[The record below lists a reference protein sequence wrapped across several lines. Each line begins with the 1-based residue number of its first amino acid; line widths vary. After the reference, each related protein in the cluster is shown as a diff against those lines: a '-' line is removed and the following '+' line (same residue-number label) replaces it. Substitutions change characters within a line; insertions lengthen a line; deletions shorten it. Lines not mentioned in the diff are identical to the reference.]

1 MKQHL
6 LLLVG
11 LFFSTLAF
19 AQQSISGTVTDEL
32 GEPVIGATVVVTG
45 TSTGTATDFDGKW
58 ELTVP
63 DGSESITVSYIGYD
77 KQRILLDGRNV
88 LEVQLSEGV
97 ALSEVVVTGYSV
109 STAREATGAIS
120 TISTD
125 RLTAIPSGN
134 VEQQLQ
140 GRASGVTVISN
151 GQPGTDSKVRIRGF
165 GSFNNNQP
173 LYVVDGIPLNSVNF
187 LPAEDI
193 ESTTI
198 LKDAASASIYGA
210 RAAGGV
216 IVYTTKKGSRDGGIK
231 VSYDGLVGFTTAGSG
246 ADILNPQQQAEVIL
260 QGRQNDLFL
269 AGEDPNQPITHPVY
283 DFSDPNNVRIP
294 DFLQIGAAGTS
305 RFGQPTQDELD
316 QFSIDP
322 DAGLFLI
329 QPANIAGTDWY
340 DEITR
345 TATVTRHSLGFSG
358 GADKGRYYFGFNYQD
373 QEGVL
378 INNDFTRYVV
388 RGNSEFDLLPTL
400 RVGSNI
406 QFQFIENLG
415 QIGGGG
421 GQNVANEET
430 DVLLAFR
437 NAPILPARIGPN
449 LEGYG
454 GTAAGGANFGNAANP
469 LANRESASDNTNNN
483 LGVVGSVY
491 AELDIV
497 KGLYAKTLYG
507 GNYFTFQGRGFGRRT
522 YERSENIL
530 NNTYSEFSGAGGS
543 YVWTNTLNFDYTIAD
558 QHDIKGLVGF
568 EANRLDN
575 FNVSNS
581 SGINPFNFTPSFA
594 SLSNVTS
601 PNVTSFFGTQRTFV
615 SQFGQ
620 VNYNFDEKYY
630 FTGVLRRDASSAFG
644 ENNRSAFFPAVS
656 AAWRVTGE
664 DFLAPTSTLSDL
676 KIRGGVGRIGN
687 ANAVSVINQFDLFSG
702 SIFNTAYAIDGSQ
715 TSAIQGF
722 AQSQIGNPN
731 AQWEESNTINIGAEA
746 TMFNDKFEII
756 LDLWRKRN
764 EGVLFPVA
772 LPNVNGAANAPFVN
786 VATVNN
792 KGIDVLLTYRDRRGK
807 FNWQADLTGS
817 FLDNEILEIAE
828 GIDFFESA
836 GFSRLEGNIV
846 RNEVGQSI
854 STFFGYQV
862 EGLWQSFD
870 EVDAAGG
877 DDFQLG
883 AAPGRFR
890 FADINGTDDEGNI
903 VPGADG
909 QITAADRTQIGSPVP
924 DFTGGLNI
932 KVGFGDFDLET
943 FLYASIGN
951 EVFNFS
957 RWYTDFLVSFT
968 EGSAK
973 STRLLDA
980 WSPTNTGS
988 SIPIVESGSNFST
1001 NTQVN
1006 SYYVE
1011 DAGYLR
1017 MRNLS
1022 LGYNVPASVLGDKIS
1037 RARVFVNANNLF
1049 TITGYEG
1056 LDPSV
1061 GGSDDTNF
1069 GIDVGNYPI
1078 TRSYQLGVSLGF

>member
-11 LFFSTLAF
+11 LFLSTMAF

-32 GEPVIGATVVVTG
+32 GDPVIGATVVVTG

-58 ELTVP
+58 ELVVP
-63 DGSESITVSYIGYD
+63 DGSESLTISYIGYD
-77 KQRILLDGRNV
+77 KQTVVLDGNSV
-88 LEVQLSEGV
+88 VSVQLSEGV

-109 STAREATGAIS
+109 GTKREATGAIS
-120 TISTD
+120 TISSD
-125 RLTAIPSGN
+125 RLRAIPSGN

-151 GQPGTDSKVRIRGF
+151 GQPGTLSKVRIRGF

-173 LYVVDGIPLNSVNF
+173 LYIVDGVPLNDVSF
-187 LPAEDI
+187 LPPEDI
-193 ESTTI
+193 ESTSI

-216 IVYTTKKGSRDGGIK
+216 IVYETKKGSRDGGIN
-231 VSYDGLVGFTTAGSG
+231 VSYDGLIGFTTPGEG
-246 ADILNPQQQAEVIL
+246 GDILSPQQQAEVIF

-269 AGEDPNQPITHPVY
+269 AGEDVNQPISHPVY
-283 DFSDPNNVRIP
+283 DFSDPNNILLP
-294 DFLQIGAAGTS
+294 DFIQIGGSNTS

-316 QFSIDP
+316 AFSIDP
-322 DAGLFLI
+322 DAGIFLI
-329 QPANIAGTDWY
+329 QPANQAGTDWY

-345 TATVTRHSLGFSG
+345 VATVTRHSLGFSG
-358 GADKGRYYFGFNYQD
+358 GAEKGRYYFGFNYQD
-373 QEGVL
+373 QEGIL
-378 INNDFTRYVV
+378 LNNDFTRYAF
-388 RGNSEFDLLPTL
+388 RANSEFDLLPRL
-400 RVGSNI
+400 RIGNNL
-406 QFQFIENLG
+406 QFTYVESLG

-430 DVLLAFR
+430 DVLTAFR
-437 NAPILPARIGPN
+437 AAPIIPARIGPN
-449 LEGYG
+449 QEGYG
-454 GTAAGGANFGNAANP
+454 GTAASGANFGNSANP
-469 LANRESASDNTNNN
+469 LANRESLSENTSQN
-483 LGVVGSVY
+483 LSAFGTVY
-491 AELDIV
+491 AELDIIE
-497 KGLYAKTLYG
+497 GLYAKTVYG
-507 GNYFTFQGRGFGRRT
+507 GNYFTFGGRGFGRAT
-522 YERSENIL
+522 YERSENIG
-530 NNTYSEFSGAGGS
+530 NNTYSEFNGYGGS
-543 YVWTNTLNFDYTIAD
+543 YVWTNTLNFNYKLGGL
-558 QHDIKGLVGF
+558 HSIKGLVGY
-568 EANRLDN
+568 EANRLD
-575 FNVSNS
+575 FFYASNS

-594 SLSNVTS
+594 SLSTVS
-601 PNVTSFFGTQRTFV
+601 APQVSSFFGTQRTFE

-620 VNYNFDEKYY
+620 VNYNFADKYY
-630 FTGVLRRDASSAFG
+630 LTGVLRRDESSAFG
-644 ENNRSAFFPAVS
+644 ENNRSGIFPAVS
-656 AAWRVTGE
+656 VAWRVTGE
-664 DFLAPTSTLSDL
+664 DFLAPSSVLSDL
-676 KIRGGVGRIGN
+676 KIRGGAGRIGN
-687 ANAVSVINQFDLFSG
+687 ANAVSVANQFNLFG
-702 SIFNTAYAIDGSQ
+702 SNIFNSSYAIDGSNSVA
-715 TSAIQGF
+715 TLGF
-722 AQSQIGNPN
+722 AQTQIGNPN
-731 AQWEESNTINIGAEA
+731 AQWEESNTLNIGAEA
-746 TMFNDKFEII
+746 TMFNDKFEVI
-756 LDLWRKRN
+756 LDVWRKRN

-772 LPNVNGAANAPFVN
+772 LPNVNGSAAAPFVN
-786 VATVNN
+786 VATINN
-792 KGIDVLLTYRDRRGK
+792 NGVDLQLIYRDKRGK
-807 FNWQADLTGS
+807 FNWEADLTGS

-870 EVDAAGG
+870 EVNAAGG
-877 DDFQLG
+877 DDFQIG

-890 FADINGTDDEGNI
+890 FADINGTDDDGNI

-932 KVGFGDFDLET
+932 KLGYGDFDLEA
-943 FLYASIGN
+943 FLFTSLGN

-988 SIPIVESGSNFST
+988 SIPIAELGSNFST

-1011 DAGYLR
+1011 DGSYLR

-1022 LGYNVPASVLGDKIS
+1022 LGYNVPTSVLGDKLT
-1037 RARVFVNANNLF
+1037 RARIFVNANNLF

-1061 GGSDDTNF
+1061 GGANDTDF